1 MWSERSR
8 QAEDMKIL
16 ILVKGIDRDKILK
29 FLTILRITGQILYKI
44 FWIKEVPKRYNNV
57 NLLRILF
64 IHYFIVKR
72 SAFLKFHLMDGVISV

>member
-29 FLTILRITGQILYKI
+29 IWMILRITGQFLYKI
-44 FWIKEVPKRYNNV
+44 FWINEVKDM
-57 NLLRILF
+57 ITSF
-64 IHYFIVKR
+64 F
-72 SAFLKFHLMDGVISV
+72 FC